1 MATPLIVERWKLMR
15 TMGSLAWCL
24 PPGELVSDTE
34 FTAVLRNDSDAA
46 PFDGFGVS
54 MSIEA
59 DSVLQDASGARRFQG
74 STVFVTLYL
83 LIWIVMQAA
92 WLFLLCW
99 TAFMVGRSL

>member
-1 MATPLIVERWKLMR
+1 
-15 TMGSLAWCL
+15 
-24 PPGELVSDTE
+24 
-34 FTAVLRNDSDAA
+34 
-46 PFDGFGVS
+46 

-59 DSVLQDASGARRFQG
+59 GSVLQDASGARRFQG

-83 LIWIVMQAA
+83 LICIVMQAA